1 MVDGL
6 NQATFFRIISED
18 DTLST
23 NHLPT
28 LKDGINTEQLT
39 ILMQPVSK

>member
-6 NQATFFRIISED
+6 NQATDFRIISED

-28 LKDGINTEQLT
+28 LKELT